1 VSRRRILTSP
11 GAAWVAA
18 ALGAWLAAA
27 SCRTMQPGIVA
38 SPNVL
43 PSPSLDG
50 LVASPVVRVGI
61 LPKVPRVSIDAGS
74 GVRVLARG
82 EGHERPYWRPLS
94 RATFL
99 PAATTGRVKLVETGE
114 SLALATVVPA
124 EASEILEADARPY
137 RGLLEVRP
145 GADGSLTVVNVVNVE
160 DYLRGVVPNE
170 LSPVAFP
177 QIEAHKAQAVAA
189 RTWVLSHLGDYSS
202 KGYDVCATQACQVY
216 RGQATEHRL
225 TDRAV
230 EETRGVVATWHGRP
244 IHAYYT
250 ATCGGHTED
259 GGPIFNDRAPYLRGV
274 VCTPELTARQPVHT
288 AAEPRRELVGSPD
301 VGHSLAVL
309 EALGVVDGATADSG
323 RLDGVPA
330 DEEIRGWMERL
341 LGALDRPGCVSPVT
355 GGLARRASLAQY
367 AVASVCWGEH
377 AERLLA
383 EHPEEL
389 AGISDAEELVER
401 AERAAAALLVQKG
414 LLAPRPDGRLEP
426 DRAMTRAQ
434 VLDVLAGLA
443 EDARARDW
451 RRGEFAGLSEG
462 QLTVL
467 RGEDAQ
473 SYPLDPAAR
482 LFRELD
488 GVHAEATELS
498 LAIGDELRYVTRE
511 GRVVYLE
518 AQQPRRTA
526 GGEQGSR
533 YYRWEAR
540 LTPAEV
546 ARKVA
551 RYGSVGEVRDIVPRR
566 LGVSGRVVELEVEGS
581 TGDILLKGLKVR
593 WGLGL
598 RENLFVID
606 RETDPEGRVDEFV
619 ISGKG
624 WGHGVGLCQVGAFGM
639 AQDGSTYDQILKHY
653 YTGIRLAR
661 LGNLGHP

>member
-1 VSRRRILTSP
+1 
-11 GAAWVAA
+11 
-18 ALGAWLAAA
+18 
-27 SCRTMQPGIVA
+27 MQPGTVE
-38 SPNVL
+38 SPHVL

-61 LPKVPRVSIDAGS
+61 LPDVPRVSIAAGS
-74 GVRVLARG
+74 GVRVLARA
-82 EGHERPYWRPLS
+82 EGHDRPYWRPLA

-99 PAATTGRVKLVETGE
+99 PAATTGRVKLLETGE

-124 EASEILEADARPY
+124 EASEILAADARPY

-145 GADGSLTVVNVVNVE
+145 GSDGSLTVVNVVNVE

-170 LSPVAFP
+170 LSPMAFP

-216 RGQATEHRL
+216 RGQATEHPL

-230 EETRGVVATWHGRP
+230 EETRGVVATWRGRP

-274 VCTPELTARQPVHT
+274 VCAPELSTRQPVRT
-288 AAEPRRELVGSPD
+288 TAEPRRELGGSPD
-301 VGHSLAVL
+301 VAHSLAVL
-309 EALGVVDGATADSG
+309 EALGVIDGAIAEPR
-323 RLDGVPA
+323 RLAGVPA

-341 LGALDRPGCVSPVT
+341 LGALDRTGCASPVT
-355 GGLARRASLAQY
+355 GGLARRATLAQY
-367 AVASVCWGEH
+367 AVASVCWREQ
-377 AERLLA
+377 AERVLA
-383 EHPEEL
+383 GDPERL
-389 AGISDAEELVER
+389 AGISDAEELVGG
-401 AERAAAALLVQKG
+401 AEREAAALLVQKG
-414 LLAPRPDGRLEP
+414 LLSPREDGGLEP
-426 DRAMTRAQ
+426 DQAMTRAQ
-434 VLDVLAGLA
+434 VLDLLAGLVEETHA
-443 EDARARDW
+443 PEW

-473 SYPLDPAAR
+473 SYHLDPAAR

-488 GVHAEATELS
+488 GIHAETTELS
-498 LAIGDELRYVTRE
+498 LAIGDELRYVTR
-511 GRVVYLE
+511 GGSVVYLE
-518 AQQPRRTA
+518 AHQPRQTA
-526 GGEQGSR
+526 GGAQGSR

-581 TGDILLKGLKVR
+581 TGELLLKGLKVR

-606 RETDPEGRVDEFV
+606 RETDPEGQIEQFV

-639 AQDGSTYDQILKHY
+639 AQHGSTYDQILEHY

-661 LGNLGHP
+661 LSSLGHP